1 MKNTY
6 DKEQSVD
13 ASQDFSI
20 STSESFEL
28 IKTREI
34 IKLDSGLKE
43 IRIPVILLERLKK
56 EFDDSQHL
64 SDIMGK

>member
-1 MKNTY
+1 M
-6 DKEQSVD
+6 D
-13 ASQDFSI
+13 ASQDFCI

-28 IKTREI
+28 IKTNEI